1 MVLRA
6 HRLPRWM
13 ARLTTRDFKS
23 GTKQPTLQSKIA
35 SPSFGAAISLLP
47 QACPAPMLLL
57 FEVMAMF
64 LVSSWMQAACDSGR
78 PKSGWLALL
87 FGFAAILFAR
97 RKSGSLARPENPAD
111 SARAPFA
118 AAAPSLTT
126 TSGFTH
132 VRGRRAPLFQH
143 QQHQNE
149 YFHEFTSFRSA
160 SPPRRS
166 RPSFLESAFRRHLP
180 CAPRTPQAGRSV
192 G

>member
-1 MVLRA
+1 M
-6 HRLPRWM
+6 
-13 ARLTTRDFKS
+13 
-23 GTKQPTLQSKIA
+23 A
-35 SPSFGAAISLLP
+35 SPPFGAAISLLP
-47 QACPAPMLLL
+47 QDRAARMFPS

-87 FGFAAILFAR
+87 FGFAAIFFAR

-132 VRGRRAPLFQH
+132 VRGRRAPLFQ
-143 QQHQNE
+143 QQQYRNDS
-149 YFHEFTSFRSA
+149 FHELTSFRSA
-160 SPPRRS
+160 SPPQ
-166 RPSFLESAFRRHLP
+166 RPQPSILKSTFRRHLP
-180 CAPRTPQAGRSV
+180 CAPRTPQAGRPV